1 MPDTYRILI
10 VDDEAIAA
18 LSLRLE
24 LNQAGYPYCQI
35 EGSGERAVRAALQ
48 QPFGAILMDLH
59 LAGKLSGLEAA
70 RQIRAAGQATPI
82 IFMSGYTDPEHR
94 AGAATVDP
102 IAYLVK
108 PIHMAELLQ
117 ILEQVLPPPEAV
129 SED

>member
-1 MPDTYRILI
+1 
-10 VDDEAIAA
+10 
-18 LSLRLE
+18 
-24 LNQAGYPYCQI
+24 
-35 EGSGERAVRAALQ
+35 
-48 QPFGAILMDLH
+48 MDLH